1 MYVRHTREVLTA
13 ADQMYGHP
21 NDRSPELSVDLVW
34 PSGVRRDPSLPML
47 VYLDLNHWVGLAK
60 AATGHRD
67 GTRYQML
74 LEACRTTRQT
84 GAALFPLSA
93 THYMEVAKIADARRR
108 ADLAAIF
115 EELSGFR
122 TLLARSAI
130 VELEFEAALDR
141 LVRPNPSP
149 PEAVDLI
156 DLGVCHA
163 LGRRLNLRVVDLAGE
178 PVGDDILQQLHT
190 DEFNAMLAKELLGF
204 ERAVLAGPS
213 NERTAASMRQRGWL
227 PDAAM
232 RIAQER
238 AEEQAAQ
245 ARRFDA
251 RTRGSRGWTRDVV
264 AAHETVTELFEL
276 LNKGL
281 PRRGLS
287 PGEYL
292 AERMRDVIYSMPAL
306 RVSIELKTIFHRNP
320 QTQWTSN
327 TIFDIDAISIAVPY
341 CDIVITDKAAHRAF
355 EQTGLAHQ
363 MNTEVF
369 SQPSEL
375 ADRLAA

>member
-1 MYVRHTREVLTA
+1 MF
-13 ADQMYGHP
+13 GHP
-21 NDRSPELSVDLVW
+21 NDRSSELSVELVW
-34 PSGVRRDPSLPML
+34 PSGVRRDASLPLL

-67 GTRYQML
+67 GARYQTL
-74 LEACRTTRQT
+74 LEACRTVRQAS
-84 GAALFPLSA
+84 AALFPLSA

-108 ADLAAIF
+108 ADLAGIL
-115 EELSGFR
+115 EELSGFH
-122 TLLARSAI
+122 TLLGRSAI
-130 VELEFEAALDR
+130 VELEFETALDR

-149 PEAVDLI
+149 PKAVDLVG
-156 DLGVCHA
+156 LGVCHA
-163 LGRRLNLRVVDLAGE
+163 LGRRLNLRVVDLAGG
-178 PVGDDILQQLHT
+178 PVGDDVLQHLHT
-190 DEFNAMLAKELLGF
+190 DEFNVVLAKELLEF

-213 NERTAASMRQRGWL
+213 DEHAAVSLRQRGWQ

-232 RIAQER
+232 RIAQKR

-251 RTRGSRGWTRDVV
+251 KTRGSRGWTRDVV
-264 AAHETVTELFEL
+264 AAHETVNELIEL

-281 PRRGLS
+281 ARRGLS
-287 PGEYL
+287 PSDYL
-292 AERMRDVIYSMPAL
+292 AERIRDVIYSMPAM
-306 RVSIELKTIFHRNP
+306 RVSIELKTVFHRNP
-320 QTQWTSN
+320 QTRWISN
-327 TIFDIDAISIAVPY
+327 TIFDVDAMSVAVPY
-341 CDIVITDKAAHRAF
+341 CDIVITDKAAHQAL

-369 SQPSEL
+369 CRPSEL